1 MSTSGNVA
9 FWLLAIGAIVWAFSL
24 MMRFLTD
31 GIAYLNRGEVV
42 MDHAMVAKGLL
53 LSIVAI
59 VGSMAVLRYHPDYP
73 QGAGVLPL
81 SILGAAGAMGA
92 LLLLMYLLQRSE
104 MHISI
109 EYRQPL
115 FMRDR
120 TPGCTSTRHVCV
132 YLDPRGG
139 VHTSRD
145 SLLNLR

>member
-1 MSTSGNVA
+1 MTTSGNVA
-9 FWLLAIGAIVWAFSL
+9 LSLVALGAIVWAFSL

-31 GIAYLNRGEVV
+31 GIAYLRHGKVV

-53 LSIVAI
+53 LAVFSAVVSVSIVR
-59 VGSMAVLRYHPDYP
+59 SHPDYA
-73 QGAGVLPL
+73 QGFGVLPL
-81 SILGAAGAMGA
+81 SVLGAAGAMGG
-92 LLLLMYLLQRSE
+92 LLLFMYGMQRSE
-104 MHISI
+104 MGMSVQ
-109 EYRQPL
+109 YRQPL